1 MTSAARRAATSVRM
15 NWLVGT
21 STLPPMWPHFF
32 SRGELVLEV
41 HARGARLD
49 HRLHQLEGVE
59 RPAEAGLGVGHD
71 RREPVRSPLALGVL
85 DLVGALQRLVDA
97 LAPASGTLSA
107 G

>member
-1 MTSAARRAATSVRM
+1 M

-32 SRGELVLEV
+32 SDGELVLEV

-49 HRLHQLEGVE
+49 HRLHQLERVE
-59 RPAEAGLGVGHD
+59 RAAEARFGIGDD
-71 RREPVRSPLALGVL
+71 RREPVALVAL
-85 DLVGALQRLVDA
+85 PSAVVDLVGAQERL
-97 LAPASGTLSA
+97 LMPRTTCGTLST